1 MLRLTLTEMMWRKIN
16 SILNSLNF
24 DKFNIRLYCGNTRKF
39 IEAVLWK
46 LRTGAPWRD
55 LPSEFGSY
63 STIFNRFNRWSK
75 IGLWAEVFKT
85 IRNDIDNEWNFMDST
100 IIKAHQHSLGYSLH
114 SKECIGK
121 SVAGNSTKIHM
132 ISDSLGNP
140 VAFILS
146 EGQVHDSKFAKQL
159 IQLSDGENFIADKAY
174 DSKEIRN
181 MILDKGA
188 HTIIPKKI
196 NAVDKTNI
204 GFDKFLYKFRHLAE
218 NLFAKIKHYRSIA
231 TRYEKTAINF
241 ASLIFIACIII
252 WSKF

>member
-1 MLRLTLTEMMWRKIN
+1 MLTETVWRKIN
-16 SILNSLNF
+16 SILNNLNF
-24 DKFNIRLYCGNTRKF
+24 DKFKIRLSCGNIRKF

-63 STIFNRFNRWSK
+63 STIFNRFNRWSR

-100 IIKAHQHSLGYSLH
+100 IVKVHQQALGYSLY

-132 ISDSLGNP
+132 ISDSFGNP
-140 VAFILS
+140 VDFILS
-146 EGQVHDSKFAKQL
+146 EGQVHDSKFAGKL

-174 DSKEIRN
+174 DSEEIRD
-181 MILDKGA
+181 MISNKGA
-188 HTIIPKKI
+188 QAIIPKKI
-196 NAVDKTNI
+196 NAVDKINF

-218 NLFAKIKHYRSIA
+218 NLFSKIKHYRSIS

-241 ASLIFIACIII
+241 ASLIFISCIII
-252 WSKF
+252 WAKF